1 MDQPSSA
8 SSKHRPMGWH
18 RPAKMPR
25 LLAEAKCPPP
35 PAFARLLVG
44 LGCTSPTT
52 APSSSANSA
61 AASLSAPSQL
71 TMRDCADRCDGDA
84 PQRRTET
91 KQRQEGE
98 DHCVPDGTDI
108 QQISYMRFVRMFMSG
123 RLCFPGDPREH
134 RFGVEDLRD
143 LGEIGAGRF
152 GHVHKMVHVPTGRE
166 IAVKRVR
173 VLTNRFDDSDD
184 VRSMSQLQ
192 KEVRAI
198 QDASTGA
205 TPDVVRYYGLSFHEG
220 DCLICME
227 LMDLSL
233 ERLYKLVHGVAKEHF
248 EETVLGITG
257 ITVLNALND
266 LKELKHII
274 HRDVKPS
281 NILLNIRGQ
290 IKLCDFGISGYLE
303 DSIAKTKD
311 IGCRPY
317 MSPERLTASQDGYDI
332 RTDVWSLGISLIET
346 ARGEYPYP
354 DLSSKS
360 FFAQIQ
366 LVVFGD
372 PIFMGPMD
380 NYTHKT
386 IQFVN
391 MCLIKEYND
400 RPTFL
405 ELMHSEFYKF
415 FNNIP
420 DKLEPT
426 RNYTLRMLSLAGKI
440 GEKK

>member
-1 MDQPSSA
+1 
-8 SSKHRPMGWH
+8 
-18 RPAKMPR
+18 MPR
-25 LLAEAKCPPP
+25 LLPESKCH
-35 PAFARLLVG
+35 PAFARLKVG
-44 LGCTSPTT
+44 FGCNSPT
-52 APSSSANSA
+52 SSSAA
-61 AASLSAPSQL
+61 APAHA
-71 TMRDCADRCDGDA
+71 DA
-84 PQRRTET
+84 PASPAYERGDVLRE
-91 KQRQEGE
+91 EGKE
-98 DHCVPDGTDI
+98 EQDHCVPDGTDI

-123 RLCFPGDPREH
+123 RLCFPGDSREH

-152 GHVHKMVHVPTGRE
+152 GHVHKMVHVPTASE

-184 VRSMSQLQ
+184 VHPMRQLQ

-205 TPDVVRYYGLSFHEG
+205 TPDVVRYYGLTFHEG

-248 EETVLGITG
+248 EEVVLGITG

-266 LKELKHII
+266 LKELKRII

-281 NILLNIRGQ
+281 NILLNFRGQ

-303 DSIAKTKD
+303 AKFD

-332 RTDVWSLGISLIET
+332 RTDIET

-366 LVVFGD
+366 QVVFGD
-372 PIFMGPMD
+372 PIFMGPVD

-391 MCLIKEYND
+391 MCLIKEYSD
-400 RPTFL
+400 RPTFSDL
-405 ELMHSEFYKF
+405 MLNTKLHTSNVVFGSRQELKGRVECFVHNFCVVEH
-415 FNNIP
+415 
-420 DKLEPT
+420 
-426 RNYTLRMLSLAGKI
+426 
-440 GEKK
+440 

>member
-1 MDQPSSA
+1 
-8 SSKHRPMGWH
+8 
-18 RPAKMPR
+18 MPR
-25 LLAEAKCPPP
+25 LLPESKCH
-35 PAFARLLVG
+35 PAFARLKVG
-44 LGCTSPTT
+44 VGCNSPT
-52 APSSSANSA
+52 SSSAA
-61 AASLSAPSQL
+61 APAHADAPAS
-71 TMRDCADRCDGDA
+71 RDCSDVRGDVLREEDEEE
-84 PQRRTET
+84 Q
-91 KQRQEGE
+91 

-123 RLCFPGDPREH
+123 RLCFPGDSREH

-152 GHVHKMVHVPTGRE
+152 GHVHKMVHVPTARE

-173 VLTNRFDDSDD
+173 VLTNRL
-184 VRSMSQLQ
+184 LQ

-205 TPDVVRYYGLSFHEG
+205 TPDVVRYFGLTFHEG

-248 EETVLGITG
+248 EEVVLGITG

-266 LKELKHII
+266 LKELKRII

-281 NILLNIRGQ
+281 NILLNFRGQ

-366 LVVFGD
+366 QVVFGD
-372 PIFMGPMD
+372 PIFMGPVD

-391 MCLIKEYND
+391 MCLIKEYSD
-400 RPTFL
+400 RPTFSD
-405 ELMHSEFYKF
+405 LMLSEFYKF
-415 FNNIP
+415 FNAIP

-426 RNYTLRMLSLAGKI
+426 RNYTLRMWSLAAGKS
-440 GEKK
+440 

>member
-1 MDQPSSA
+1 
-8 SSKHRPMGWH
+8 
-18 RPAKMPR
+18 MPR
-25 LLAEAKCPPP
+25 LLPESKCH
-35 PAFARLLVG
+35 PAFARLKVG
-44 LGCTSPTT
+44 VGCNSPT
-52 APSSSANSA
+52 SSSAA
-61 AASLSAPSQL
+61 APAHADAPAS
-71 TMRDCADRCDGDA
+71 RDCSDVRGDVLREEDEEE
-84 PQRRTET
+84 Q
-91 KQRQEGE
+91 

-123 RLCFPGDPREH
+123 RLCFPGDSREH

-152 GHVHKMVHVPTGRE
+152 GHVHKMVHVPTARE
-166 IAVKRVR
+166 IAVKICKEACPRSHQQVSGDKSR
-173 VLTNRFDDSDD
+173 LKSLSRFDDSDD
-184 VRSMSQLQ
+184 VHPMRQLQ

-205 TPDVVRYYGLSFHEG
+205 TPDVVRYFGLTFHEG

-248 EETVLGITG
+248 EEVVLGITG

-266 LKELKHII
+266 LKELKRII

-281 NILLNIRGQ
+281 NILLNFRGQ

-366 LVVFGD
+366 QVVFGD
-372 PIFMGPMD
+372 PIFMGPVD

-391 MCLIKEYND
+391 MCLIKEYSD
-400 RPTFL
+400 RPTFSD
-405 ELMHSEFYKF
+405 LMLSEFYKF
-415 FNNIP
+415 FNAIP

-426 RNYTLRMLSLAGKI
+426 RNYTLRMWSLAAGKS
-440 GEKK
+440 